1 MSLSLGP
8 ALALGLT
15 IPLMHFTGTDW
26 RGTLALWAGCGLVG
40 VLLWIVYTR
49 NVRDRGTPERAP
61 SSKPSAIP
69 LSHGVRSVLS
79 DPAVWQLAFYLGI
92 TSMTFYTVSTWLPTT
107 LMMADIKPAAAGNY
121 TAAINIL
128 AMPIAFIAPTLTR
141 RGYAKLLAPLVP
153 SGAILGIVLLL
164 TVGASGVV
172 IIVILFGVSHGLCLG
187 VSYDQIIGYAQSPE
201 HAAAISAVT
210 SALGVALA
218 ALGPLAYGFGLEATA
233 SATSSLIGLGGV
245 VVFQLVLGLN
255 TGQLVA
261 RRQPAARCGIKN
273 HFDNTPG
280 VSSEAL
286 LR

>member
-141 RGYAKLLAPLVP
+141 RATPSFWLRWLPAEPSLA
-153 SGAILGIVLLL
+153 
-164 TVGASGVV
+164 
-172 IIVILFGVSHGLCLG
+172 
-187 VSYDQIIGYAQSPE
+187 
-201 HAAAISAVT
+201 
-210 SALGVALA
+210 
-218 ALGPLAYGFGLEATA
+218 
-233 SATSSLIGLGGV
+233 
-245 VVFQLVLGLN
+245 
-255 TGQLVA
+255 
-261 RRQPAARCGIKN
+261 
-273 HFDNTPG
+273 
-280 VSSEAL
+280 
-286 LR
+286 